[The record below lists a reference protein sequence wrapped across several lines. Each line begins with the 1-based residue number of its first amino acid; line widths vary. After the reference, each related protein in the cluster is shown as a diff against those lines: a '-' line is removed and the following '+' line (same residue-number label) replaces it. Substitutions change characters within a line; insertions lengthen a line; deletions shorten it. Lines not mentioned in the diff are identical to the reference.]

1 MWNLSYELYDN
12 ICECNI
18 HLFVRYLYVIIAVC
32 CSRCVFGKKGT
43 IGIIVAS
50 PLFAISLGLYQS
62 FIQVAILLYM
72 FLIIADLVYNKH
84 YLNVIKSA
92 VVYVSSLIIGLLI
105 YFVGYKKAVLALTG
119 LATIESYNSPL
130 KLTDFG
136 KQKEIISLITGTYK
150 YVVHY
155 FWNPS
160 IFNDKIMAVLTLILF
175 AYSVYALCYISHKNK
190 VCLINNSNFP
200 HLKGV

>member
-1 MWNLSYELYDN
+1 MNSMITYANATYIYLSDIYMLSLL
-12 ICECNI
+12 CAVAGVF
-18 HLFVRYLYVIIAVC
+18 LVR
-32 CSRCVFGKKGT
+32 KGT

-62 FIQVAILLYM
+62 FIQVAILIYM
-72 FLIIADLVYNKH
+72 FLIIADLVNNKH

-105 YFVGYKKAVLALTG
+105 YFVGYKAVLALTG

>member
-1 MWNLSYELYDN
+1 MSHWRR
-12 ICECNI
+12 
-18 HLFVRYLYVIIAVC
+18 FW
-32 CSRCVFGKKGT
+32 
-43 IGIIVAS
+43 
-50 PLFAISLGLYQS
+50 LYQS

-72 FLIIADLVYNKH
+72 FLIIADLVNNKH

-105 YFVGYKKAVLALTG
+105 YFVGYKAVLALTG

>member
-1 MWNLSYELYDN
+1 MNSMITYANATYIYLSDIYMLSLL
-12 ICECNI
+12 CAVASVF
-18 HLFVRYLYVIIAVC
+18 LVR
-32 CSRCVFGKKGT
+32 KGT

-72 FLIIADLVYNKH
+72 FLIIADLVNNKH

-105 YFVGYKKAVLALTG
+105 YFVGYKAVLALTG